1 MFKYELI
8 NLKDFKINLQI
19 INKIFFKIN
28 ILIQK
33 DQKGTLNIVFVDSE
47 EIQNLNKDYR
57 NIDKIT
63 DVLSFAY
70 FEDFSNVKDEEVAG
84 ELIFCEEK
92 IKSQAIE
99 FGLGEEKEFYKL
111 LIHSILHILGF
122 DHENDNEYEIMQN
135 LENNIW
141 QEIFEKKQEL

>member
-33 DQKGTLNIVFVDSE
+33 DQKWTLNIVFVDSE

-70 FEDFSNVKDEEVAG
+70 FEDFSNVKDEEVAW

-99 FGLGEEKEFYKL
+99 FWLWEEKEFYKL
-111 LIHSILHILGF
+111 LIHSILHILWF